1 MIKKKFKIIE
11 DISNNNQNN
20 NNEDN
25 NNQDNNNENN
35 NIKSNNLIQKYLNSL
50 DEFEKQ
56 AINIAKKSLETSFD
70 IEKCIGFIK
79 FKKTYNEN

>member
-1 MIKKKFKIIE
+1 MIKKKFKIIQ

-20 NNEDN
+20 NNN
-25 NNQDNNNENN
+25 NNNNNNSN
-35 NIKSNNLIQKYLNSL
+35 QNIKSINLIQEYLNSL

-56 AINIAKKSLETSFD
+56 AINIAEKSLETSFD

-79 FKKTYNEN
+79 FKKSYNQN